1 MQVLPAPLE
10 VPLLVVSVAEVGSFL
25 EMVQGAVALAPL
37 EIVHGGVMSAPLEM
51 VHRVDVAG
59 WRRWLGG
66 FQWQEVDRQFLL
78 ECDQLVW
85 LLLGHVG
92 NG

>member
-1 MQVLPAPLE
+1 MQWMEVQVLPAPLE
-10 VPLLVVSVAEVGSFL
+10 VPLLVVSVAEVGSPL
-25 EMVQGAVALAPL
+25 EMVQG
-37 EIVHGGVMSAPLEM
+37 GVMLAPLEM

-59 WRRWLGG
+59 WRRWLGA
-66 FQWQEVDRQFLL
+66 FQWPEVDCQFLL